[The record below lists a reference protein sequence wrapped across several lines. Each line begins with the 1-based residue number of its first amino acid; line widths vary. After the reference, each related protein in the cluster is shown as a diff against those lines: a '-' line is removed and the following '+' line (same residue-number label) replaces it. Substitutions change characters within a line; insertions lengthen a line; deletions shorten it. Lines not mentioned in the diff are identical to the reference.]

1 MSGPAR
7 AGSVVAAVPIMALA
21 LVARL
26 PGLWGR
32 PLWYDE
38 AFSAIFASR
47 GLPAMLEA
55 TVGGAGEVHPLLY
68 YLLLRWW
75 QSWLGAGPA
84 DVRSLSLLFGLGV
97 VALGY
102 GMGRRIFGPQG
113 GMLAGLALALSPFQ
127 VHYAQEAR
135 MYSLLAF
142 LLLAATWALWE
153 ALHEGGWR
161 FWVGFALLGAAA
173 QYTHNLAALFLLPL
187 GLTPLLMGRWRDFG
201 RVSLAGGA
209 ALLLYAPWLAHVGA
223 QWAMIRRSYWIGRP
237 GLVELVRTFLVFVS
251 GLPVPAWALPIV
263 LFTALLAAVI
273 ALLAIWQGL
282 RMGREG
288 ARRAGWLL
296 YLAASPVVLMFL
308 VSQLQ
313 PVYLDRAMLPAGAVF
328 LMAMAWVYSDRL
340 APISRLMLWTGRLAL
355 GLAFL
360 LGLIGF
366 YSYRG
371 FPYAPYQ
378 GLNSFLRAQVK
389 PGEVILHSNKL
400 SALPATY
407 YGPDLT
413 HRYLADP
420 AGSGSDTLA
429 PVTQEV
435 LGFLADESVG
445 EAVGGASAVWFIQF
459 PREVEE
465 YRRLGL
471 GEHPAKAWLEA
482 NFTPVGSWVFDELRL
497 TKYVR

>member
-1 MSGPAR
+1 MTGPGR
-7 AGSVVAAVPIMALA
+7 AGSAVAAASLMAVA
-21 LVARL
+21 LIARL
-26 PGLWGR
+26 PGLGGR

-47 GLPAMLEA
+47 GLPAMLKA

-68 YLLLRWW
+68 YLLLGWW
-75 QSWLGAGPA
+75 QSWFGAAPA
-84 DVRSLSLLFGLGV
+84 AVRSLSLFFGLGL

-102 GMGRRIFGPQG
+102 GMGRRMFGPRG
-113 GMLAGLALALSPFQ
+113 GMAAGLALALSPFQ

-142 LLLAATWALWE
+142 LLLAAAWALWE
-153 ALHEGGWR
+153 ALHEKGWR

-187 GLTPLLMGRWRDFG
+187 GLTPLLMGRWRAFR
-201 RVSLAGGA
+201 RVLLAGAA

-223 QWAMIRRSYWIGRP
+223 QWAMIRRSYWIGKP
-237 GLVELVRTFLVFVS
+237 GLVELVRTLLVFVS
-251 GLPVPAWALPIV
+251 GLPVPRWALPAE
-263 LFTALLAAVI
+263 LFAALLATVI

-296 YLAASPVVLMFL
+296 YLAASPVALMFL

-313 PVYLDRAMLPAGAVF
+313 PVYLDRAMLPAGAAF
-328 LMAMAWVYSDRL
+328 LLAVAWAFSERP
-340 APISRLMLWTGRLAL
+340 APVSQLMLWTGRLAL
-355 GLAFL
+355 GLAFI
-360 LGLIGF
+360 LGLVGF
-366 YSYRG
+366 YGYRG

-378 GLNSFLRAQVK
+378 ALDSFLRARVRQ
-389 PGEVILHSNKL
+389 GDVILHSNKL
-400 SALPATY
+400 TALPATY
-407 YGPDLT
+407 YGPHLPQ
-413 HRYLADP
+413 RYLADP

-429 PVTQEV
+429 PVTQQV
-435 LGFLADESVG
+435 LGFMADESAP
-445 EAVGGASAVWFIQF
+445 EAVAGSSVVWFIQF

-471 GEHPAKAWLEA
+471 GEHPARAWLDAE
-482 NFTPVGSWVFDELRL
+482 FIPVGSWAFDELRL